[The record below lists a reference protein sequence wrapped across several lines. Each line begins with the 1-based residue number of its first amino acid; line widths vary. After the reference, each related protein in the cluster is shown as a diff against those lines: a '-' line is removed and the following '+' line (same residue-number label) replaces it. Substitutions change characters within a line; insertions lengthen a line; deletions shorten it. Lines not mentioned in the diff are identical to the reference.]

1 MLALGYQKLHDTF
14 PMQCAWEDCGMAG
27 VPASTVLLVSTS
39 ESEEFGLFISLDL
52 HGGRVAKAQQNA
64 VKGGN

>member
-14 PMQCAWEDCGMAG
+14 PMQSAWEDCGMAG

-39 ESEEFGLFISLDL
+39 ESVEFG
-52 HGGRVAKAQQNA
+52 
-64 VKGGN
+64 